1 MDTPYK
7 LKKYKIISANSDIH
21 HIKNC
26 AENNMLE
33 LEAVINFEGEDYVI
47 KGKVNGQID
56 AFNNALKQNELKNYK
71 FKNYHEHGLSNGSH
85 VKGVAYVEIEDNVE
99 VAYYVEKYDE
109 NEIRRIGK
117 KLLKLLELEIK
128 N

>member
-1 MDTPYK
+1 MH
-7 LKKYKIISANSDIH
+7 KYICRVVKQASDIY

-47 KGKVNGQID
+47 KGKVNGPID

-71 FKNYHEHGLSNGSH
+71 FKNYHEHALSKCS
-85 VKGVAYVEIEDNVE
+85 
-99 VAYYVEKYDE
+99 
-109 NEIRRIGK
+109 
-117 KLLKLLELEIK
+117 
-128 N
+128 

>member
-1 MDTPYK
+1 MENEYGFNIPK
-7 LKKYKIISANSDIH
+7 NMHKHFGRVVKQASDIH

-71 FKNYHEHGLSNGSH
+71 FKNYHEHALSKCSW
-85 VKGVAYVEIEDNVE
+85 
-99 VAYYVEKYDE
+99 
-109 NEIRRIGK
+109 
-117 KLLKLLELEIK
+117 
-128 N
+128 

>member
-1 MDTPYK
+1 MENEYGFNIPK
-7 LKKYKIISANSDIH
+7 NMHKYICRVVKQASDIY

-47 KGKVNGQID
+47 KGKVNGPID

-71 FKNYHEHGLSNGSH
+71 FKNYHEHALSKCS
-85 VKGVAYVEIEDNVE
+85 
-99 VAYYVEKYDE
+99 
-109 NEIRRIGK
+109 
-117 KLLKLLELEIK
+117 
-128 N
+128 